1 LAQVCSSPC
10 APFLHCPPLFF
21 SAMFS
26 CKSTCGNNDATT
38 DTVRINLP
46 TPIENVPLVERWE
59 AGEGKFVELHEGQR
73 LVVGAPSKEE
83 ADKLI
88 EQWQEEKERKA
99 AEAAAAEE
107 ARAEEARAVAE
118 RAEQARLAREKEEL
132 EARERHEHHERERL
146 EALRLDEL
154 ARQLAEEDRRKE
166 EERLRQVQLKAE
178 KRRLDLVAAFL
189 KQHGFGTDVCGPKQ
203 KQEACGL
210 PFLSKTIYPIH
221 CAAELGDAA
230 MVDMLIKEGANPAQK
245 TSAGRTAAELAVKKA
260 KGSSHRAVL
269 QLLGNKT
276 GKAGGA

>member
-1 LAQVCSSPC
+1 
-10 APFLHCPPLFF
+10 
-21 SAMFS
+21 MFS
-26 CKSTCGNNDATT
+26 CKSTCGPSDATT

-46 TPIENVPLVERWE
+46 TPIEDAPLVERWE

-88 EQWQEEKERKA
+88 EQWQEEKARKA
-99 AEAAAAEE
+99 AEAAA
-107 ARAEEARAVAE
+107 AEEARAVAE
-118 RAEQARLAREKEEL
+118 RAEQARLAREKEEQ
-132 EARERHEHHERERL
+132 EARERHERHERERL
-146 EALRLDEL
+146 EALRQEAL
-154 ARQLAEEDRRKE
+154 AREQLAEEERRKE
-166 EERLRQVQLKAE
+166 EERLREAQLKAE
-178 KRRLDLVAAFL
+178 KERRDLVAAFL

-245 TSAGRTAAELAVKKA
+245 TSAGKTAAELAAKKA
-260 KGSSHRAVL
+260 KGSSHDAVL
-269 QLLGNKT
+269 QVLGCKVS
-276 GKAGGA
+276 KAGGA

>member
-1 LAQVCSSPC
+1 LFLLEYLRSSPS
-10 APFLHCPPLFF
+10 LSL

-26 CKSTCGNNDATT
+26 CKNTCGPSDPTT
-38 DTVRINLP
+38 DTVRITLPTPIEVYLP
-46 TPIENVPLVERWE
+46 TPIENAPLVDRWE
-59 AGEGKFVELHEGQR
+59 NGEGKWLEVHEGRR
-73 LVVGAPSKEE
+73 LVVGAPSQEE

-88 EQWQEEKERKA
+88 LQWQDEKARKA
-99 AEAAAAEE
+99 AEAA
-107 ARAEEARAVAE
+107 AEEARAVAE
-118 RAEQARLAREKEEL
+118 RAEQVRLAREKEEQ
-132 EARERHEHHERERL
+132 EARERHERHERERL
-146 EALRLDEL
+146 EALRQEEL
-154 ARQLAEEDRRKE
+154 AKQLAEEDRRKE
-166 EERLRQVQLKAE
+166 EERLRQAQLKAE
-178 KRRLDLVAAFL
+178 KERRDLVAAFL

-245 TSAGRTAAELAVKKA
+245 TSAGKTAAELAAKKA